1 MIRALFF
8 DVDGTR
14 VSFATHRVPDSTREA
29 LAAAHE
35 RGVRI
40 FIATGRAAGD
50 LGLIAGIPRDGVVA
64 LYGAE

>member
-8 DVDGTR
+8 DVDGTL

-29 LAAAHE
+29 LAAAHG

-40 FIATGRAAGD
+40 FIATGRASGD
-50 LGLIAGIPRDGVVA
+50 LGS
-64 LYGAE
+64 

>member
-8 DVDGTR
+8 DVDGTL

-29 LAAAHE
+29 LAAAHR

-40 FIATGRAAGD
+40 FIATGRA
-50 LGLIAGIPRDGVVA
+50 
-64 LYGAE
+64 